1 MLRKI
6 GLSLLGILAL
16 VAMLFA
22 FSDEKPAKKETQVVK
37 QVETIIVPDT
47 AADHEEEH
55 GDEEDD
61 GVIDTE

>member
-22 FSDEKPAKKETQVVK
+22 FSDEKPAKKQSQVVQ
-37 QVETIIVPDT
+37 QVETVIIPDSPQ
-47 AADHEEEH
+47 DHEDEH
-55 GDEEDD
+55 GDDEDD
-61 GVIDTE
+61 GLIDTE